1 MIYTPINWKFPKEE
15 VPPFGKQILVVLGG
29 QGSDDAGQTWETY
42 FRICNVV
49 ILQTS
54 PNEEEEGSEAQAYR
68 EEGGDWSQYQF
79 YVAEYATWKYGDK
92 SEPDWYSDAILVW
105 AEMPDLSLAITNK

>member
-1 MIYTPINWKFPKEE
+1 MIFTPINWKFPKEE

-42 FRICNVV
+42 FRVCNAI
-49 ILQTS
+49 ILRTS
-54 PNEEEEGSEAQAYR
+54 PNDDDKGSEFKEYEA
-68 EEGGDWSQYQF
+68 EGGDFADFQF
-79 YVAEYATWKYGDK
+79 FVAEWSDWKYGDK